1 MSRRVKPIR
10 TSRREA
16 KVTRTRQLGET
27 GHIYTQVSLCGT
39 SGQRRMK
46 AMVDTGAT
54 LTVVPSRIAEKIG
67 IPRLPMTLKLELA
80 DGRQVAAEAGTA
92 ILSCRG
98 IQVPA
103 TVVIV
108 PRAKPL
114 LGAELNFSNT

>member
-10 TSRREA
+10 TSKREA

-80 DGRQVAAEAGTA
+80 DGRQVAAEAGPA
-92 ILSCRG
+92 ILSCLPGYPGTCYGCHCAQGQAIARSRT
-98 IQVPA
+98 Q
-103 TVVIV
+103 
-108 PRAKPL
+108 
-114 LGAELNFSNT
+114 F